1 MNTET
6 KTAVRISLDYNKQ
19 LQVEAVQATLPD
31 AIQLC
36 LAAIEALCKQTLSRA
51 DTPDL
56 KKSLEE
62 TSIDMYE
69 MINMGAS
76 TLLDRLFPEITA
88 RPDLTV
94 DAILAAEDALIA
106 DKDKLQTYVDAYEDS
121 AQSKKDA
128 YEHQIAK
135 ANLKAMTTPQN
146 RAQRRKKK

>member
-1 MNTET
+1 MNTEQQ
-6 KTAVRISLDYNKQ
+6 TAIRIALSANNE
-19 LQVEAVQATLPD
+19 LQVEVQKAPLPH

-51 DTPDL
+51 GTPDL

-62 TSIDMYE
+62 DMYE

-94 DAILAAEDALIA
+94 DAILEAENKLIENN
-106 DKDKLQTYVDAYEDS
+106 LETYAQAYAES
-121 AQSKKDA
+121 AQAQKDV
-128 YEHQIAK
+128 YEHAEVKAGLAK
-135 ANLKAMTTPQN
+135 MTAPQN
-146 RAQRRKKK
+146 RAQRRKKKK

>member
-62 TSIDMYE
+62 DMYE

-94 DAILAAEDALIA
+94 DAILAAENALMA

>member
-1 MNTET
+1 MNTEYQ
-6 KTAVRISLDYNKQ
+6 TAVRIALNTNNE
-19 LQVEAVQATLPD
+19 LQVEVQKAPLPH

-62 TSIDMYE
+62 DMYE

-76 TLLDRLFPEITA
+76 TLLDRLFPEISA

-94 DAILAAEDALIA
+94 DAILEAENALL
-106 DKDKLQTYVDAYEDS
+106 DKQGEVYANAYTES
-121 AQSKKDA
+121 AQSEKDI
-128 YEHQIAK
+128 YEHNLAK
-135 ANLKAMTTPQN
+135 ANLAQMTAPKN

>member
-1 MNTET
+1 MNVET
-6 KTAVRISLDYNKQ
+6 KTAIRISLDYNQQ
-19 LQVEAVQATLPD
+19 LQVEATKAHLPE

-36 LAAIEALCKQTLSRA
+36 LAAIEVLCKQTLNRA

-62 TSIDMYE
+62 DMYE

-94 DAILAAEDALIA
+94 DAILAAENALIA
-106 DKDKLQTYVDAYEDS
+106 DKDKLQTYVDAYEES
-121 AQSKKDA
+121 AQAKKDA

-135 ANLKAMTTPQN
+135 ANLKAMTTPKN